1 MQTAAGM
8 TRRRAMIP
16 IPNPFNKMGRS
27 WGKGRKGRSGMGGGR
42 LGKGRGESES
52 PTILKTKAGRNQ

>member
-1 MQTAAGM
+1 
-8 TRRRAMIP
+8 MIP

-27 WGKGRKGRSGMGGGR
+27 WGKGSKGRSGMGGGR
-42 LGKGRGESES
+42 PGKGRGESES